1 MNIILVGQKYRHW
14 KNGKIYTVVGFAENA
29 SNMLDGKVQL
39 LVIYSES
46 ETERVWSR
54 PYSEFVELVA
64 PGVPRFKLVE
74 DESA

>member
-1 MNIILVGQKYRHW
+1 MEIIIGQRYRHW
-14 KNGKIYTVVGFAENA
+14 KNGKVYKVVGLVLNA
-29 SNMLDGKVQL
+29 SNYLNGRQEL
-39 LVIYSES
+39 LVIYCHQAEM
-46 ETERVWSR
+46 EWAR